1 VKVRWMIA
9 LCVFA
14 LTVEA
19 GAQELAD
26 PGTAAAIRALEK
38 QWTVGQSH
46 NDNRALD
53 MIFDNALV
61 YIEYGHLVSKGEYLS
76 RVKEEASRLDQITIG
91 PMTVRTFGN
100 TSIVVGS
107 YTEIQRKSGK
117 SILRRWTFVDTWVF
131 KNKLW
136 VLVAAGAAPV
146 VK

>member
-1 VKVRWMIA
+1 MKVRWMIA

-14 LTVEA
+14 LTVKT
-19 GAQELAD
+19 GAQDLAD

-38 QWTVGQSH
+38 QWTVGQSR

-61 YIEYGHLVSKGEYLS
+61 YIEYGHLMSKGEYLS
-76 RVKEEASRLDQITIG
+76 RVKEQAPTSDQITMG
-91 PMTVRTFGN
+91 PMSVRTFGN

-107 YTEIQRKSGK
+107 YTEIQRKGGK

-131 KNKLW
+131 KNKVW
-136 VLVAAGAAPV
+136 VLVAAGAAPMA
-146 VK
+146 K